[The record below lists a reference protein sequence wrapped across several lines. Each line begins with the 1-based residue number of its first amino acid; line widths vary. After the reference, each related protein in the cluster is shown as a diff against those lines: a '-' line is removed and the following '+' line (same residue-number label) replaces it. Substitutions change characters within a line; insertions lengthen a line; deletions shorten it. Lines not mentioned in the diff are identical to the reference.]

1 MGKILDING
10 QPFQFDDEM
19 QSAREDIPQ
28 VASRA
33 PEHPASGI
41 TPNRAA
47 ICLRAAERG
56 DLIMQADLAADL
68 EEKDTHLFAELGKRR
83 LAVQSVAW
91 SVEPPPNATA
101 AEKKDAAMIDEFLR
115 GVSWFEEALYDA
127 TDAILKGYSMQEI
140 EWGYLGRS
148 RVPMAL
154 HWRDPALFCLN
165 PDNYHEIRLRDNSYQ
180 GCELQPFGWV
190 RHQAKSKTGYA
201 GVQGLVRT
209 LIWPFIFKNYSLRD
223 FAEFLEIYGLPL
235 KVGKYPS
242 GATKEQ
248 KAALMRAVMDIGRRA
263 GGIIPSGMSLEFESA
278 ANGQS
283 DPFLAMMNWGEKT
296 ISKAILGSTLTT
308 QTDTN
313 GSRAL
318 GEVHN
323 EVRKDIRNADLTRL
337 VATFNRDLIYPM
349 LAVNS
354 TTPINP
360 SRLPRFQFDTME
372 SEDMATFADAIPK
385 LAAGMPIPV
394 SWLHEKLH
402 IPTPQGDEPVF
413 TVAPPTQA
421 QPTAQAPLSAQFPT
435 VAAAKDELDVMAE
448 NVDVPQLNATID
460 PVLQPVIDAI
470 TELGPEAAMAQAA
483 ALYPKMNDAALI
495 DMLTRAVFVAEL
507 RGMTDA
513 TTD

>member
-10 QPFQFDDEM
+10 QPFDFDPEM
-19 QSAREDIPQ
+19 QSVREDLPQ

-33 PEHPASGI
+33 AEHPSSGI

-47 ICLRAAERG
+47 LCLRAAERG

-68 EEKDTHLFAELGKRR
+68 EEKDTHLFAELSKRR
-83 LAVQSVAW
+83 LAIQSVAW
-91 SVEPPPNATA
+91 RIEPPPNALA
-101 AEKKDAAMIDEFLR
+101 AEKKDAAMLSEFLQ
-115 GVSWFEEALYDA
+115 SAAWFEDGLFDA

-140 EWGYLGRS
+140 EWGYLGKQRW
-148 RVPMAL
+148 PIAL

-165 PDNYHEIRLRDNSYQ
+165 PDNYHEIRLRDDSYQ
-180 GCELQPFGWV
+180 GVALQPFGWV

-201 GVQGLVRT
+201 GTQGLVRT

-242 GATKEQ
+242 GASKEQ

-263 GGIIPSGMSLEFESA
+263 GGIIPAGMSLDFATA

-296 ISKAILGSTLTT
+296 ISKAILGSTLTS

-313 GSRAL
+313 GNRAL

-323 EVRKDIRNADLTRL
+323 EVRKDIRNADLRHL
-337 VATFNRDLIYPM
+337 IATLNRDLIYPM

-354 TTPINP
+354 ASPLDPT
-360 SRLPRFQFDTME
+360 RLPRFTFDTME
-372 SEDMATFADAIPK
+372 PEDMSMFADAIPK
-385 LAAGMPIPV
+385 LAVGMPIPV
-394 SWLHEKLH
+394 SWLHDKLR
-402 IPTPQGDEPVF
+402 IPVPQNDEPVF
-413 TVAPPTQA
+413 TATAATPLPTS
-421 QPTAQAPLSAQFPT
+421 QAPLSAQDAVPT
-435 VAAAKDELDVMAE
+435 PPAKDALDIMAE
-448 NVDVPQLNATID
+448 HVDVAGLNATID
-460 PVLQPVIDAI
+460 PVLAPLITAI
-470 TELGPEAAMAQAA
+470 RQHGPEAAMQQAA
-483 ALYPKMNDAALI
+483 ALYPQMNDDDLI
-495 DMLTRAVFVAEL
+495 DMLTRAVFAAEVWGRL
-507 RGMTDA
+507 DA